1 MGSDEENLD
10 ELLKSL
16 MASEDESEYSEEENI
31 IADSTGAEENAPADF
46 GFAIEENGEEE
57 YPEEE
62 AYDADFGIADSDNED
77 SDNTDTGIADFGMEE
92 ADNVDTDIAD
102 FAIEDFGAMEPETN
116 EMEDEID
123 ISLPITDET
132 DISDSDT
139 VNTTA
144 DDMAIE
150 DFAIEDFGVIE
161 PEEAMGADDADADD
175 IDAMFA
181 VVDDNSDSNELSAD
195 SAAESIDLLNDISD
209 ADDMLALLESMSEEE
224 EVSDNAGGERK
235 RGDEASNETANSN
248 SKDNSGKKEKKKGL
262 FSKVF
267 SGKKKNQQENTEEA
281 HEGVLSP
288 EDVPQEKQEWKEIAE
303 ELPMDESLENLFG
316 AVEETAADEVAAEKE
331 ALPVETPVKSKN
343 IFSRIFAFL
352 TEADDEGENER
363 LRAEHGMAP
372 SAENKNILEEL
383 DEEDKKKKKK
393 KIKGK
398 KGQPEEIPEDEDE
411 SGEVKDNEK
420 KKDKKKKK
428 KDKPSKD
435 VIDDS
440 LVAAK
445 PGKKI
450 SKRNVAIIAGLCL
463 TLTAVIVVLCS
474 IVPGFFDKRKAR
486 EAYYQS
492 NYQESYELLYGK
504 KLDNSDSIIFN
515 KSRIVLGLN
524 RKLNSY
530 HNYLSIGKEVQ
541 ALDALMS
548 GVEKYPEILLEAEE
562 YHVTQEINAI
572 YETILN
578 ILNDKY
584 DMSEPVAKVII
595 SYDDLTYTRKLESIV
610 YRTPFVMPE
619 EETTSAADMLPEER
633 LRMEENN
640 TGTQAD
646 ADNVAE
652 DEAVHVFESS
662 DEAEEFPTGN
672 TAGVSD
678 GSFAQND
685 SESSQDGNL
694 PENTAEEAE
703 SSNLAGTNTAS
714 NEVSTGA
721 TQDSSASSGES
732 AGAVQGRSASS
743 EESTSGSSTSGSQGQ
758 LIQGVKQPL
767 DIEIRGN

>member
-57 YPEEE
+57 YPVEE

-77 SDNTDTGIADFGMEE
+77 SDNTDADIADFGLEE
-92 ADNVDTDIAD
+92 ADNADTDIAD
-102 FAIEDFGAMEPETN
+102 FAIEDFG
-116 EMEDEID
+116 EME
-123 ISLPITDET
+123 DET

-150 DFAIEDFGVIE
+150 DFAIEDFGIIE
-161 PEEAMGADDADADD
+161 PEEAMDAED

-181 VVDDNSDSNELSAD
+181 VVDDNSDSAELSAD
-195 SAAESIDLLNDISD
+195 SSAESADLLNDISD

-262 FSKVF
+262 FSKIF
-267 SGKKKNQQENTEEA
+267 SGKKKNQQENIEEA
-281 HEGVLSP
+281 HEGVLNP

-316 AVEETAADEVAAEKE
+316 AVEETAADEAAEEKE
-331 ALPVETPVKSKN
+331 ALPVEAPVKSKN

-372 SAENKNILEEL
+372 SDENKNILEEL

-411 SGEVKDNEK
+411 DGEVKDNEK
-420 KKDKKKKK
+420 KKDKKKRK

-435 VIDDS
+435 VIDES

-633 LRMEENN
+633 LRLEENN
-640 TGTQAD
+640 AGTQAD
-646 ADNVAE
+646 ADNDAEETVA
-652 DEAVHVFESS
+652 HVFQSS

-685 SESSQDGNL
+685 NESSQDGNS
-694 PENTAEEAE
+694 PENTAGEAE
-703 SSNLAGTNTAS
+703 SSNLAGSNTAS

-721 TQDSSASSGES
+721 TQDN
-732 AGAVQGRSASS
+732 SASS
-743 EESTSGSSTSGSQGQ
+743 EEAAGAVQDSSTSNETPTSGSSTSGSGSQGQ

>member
-1 MGSDEENLD
+1 MGSDEVNLD

-16 MASEDESEYSEEENI
+16 MGSEDGSEYSEEENI

-57 YPEEE
+57 YSEEEYPEEE
-62 AYDADFGIADSDNED
+62 ANDADFGIADSNNED
-77 SDNTDTGIADFGMEE
+77 LDNT
-92 ADNVDTDIAD
+92 DTDIAD
-102 FAIEDFGAMEPETN
+102 FAIEDFEVMEPEA
-116 EMEDEID
+116 DEID
-123 ISLPITDET
+123 TFSPITDET
-132 DISDSDT
+132 DNPDYDT
-139 VNTTA
+139 DDTAA

-150 DFAIEDFGVIE
+150 DFAIEDLGVIE
-161 PEEAMGADDADADD
+161 PEEDLDADHMDTDHMDA
-175 IDAMFA
+175 DAMFA
-181 VVDDNSDSNELSAD
+181 VVDDISDSNDNEYPND
-195 SAAESIDLLNDISD
+195 SAVESIDLLNDISD

-224 EVSDNAGGERK
+224 EADNAEREGK
-235 RGDEASNETANSN
+235 RGNEASGETVNGN
-248 SKDNSGKKEKKKGL
+248 SKEDSGKKEKKKGL
-262 FSKVF
+262 FSKIF
-267 SGKKKNQQENTEEA
+267 SGKKKNEQENIEEA
-281 HEGVLSP
+281 HEGVLRP

-316 AVEETAADEVAAEKE
+316 AVEESAADEVAAEKE
-331 ALPVETPVKSKN
+331 ALPVEAPVKSKN
-343 IFSRIFAFL
+343 IFSRLFAFL

-372 SAENKNILEEL
+372 SDENKNILEEL

-393 KIKGK
+393 KIKSK

-411 SGEVKDNEK
+411 DGEGEDNEK

-435 VIDDS
+435 VIDEA

-548 GVEKYPEILLEAEE
+548 GVEKYPEILSEAEE

-578 ILNDKY
+578 ILSDKY

-595 SYDDLTYTRKLESIV
+595 SYDDLTYTKKLESIV

-633 LRMEENN
+633 LRLEENN
-640 TGTQAD
+640 ADTQAD
-646 ADNVAE
+646 ADNDAE
-652 DEAVHVFESS
+652 ETAAHVFEAS

-672 TAGVSD
+672 TVGLSD
-678 GSFAQND
+678 GGYSQSDN
-685 SESSQDGNL
+685 ESSQDGSS
-694 PENTAEEAE
+694 PENTAGETDD
-703 SSNLAGTNTAS
+703 SNSAGTNTAS
-714 NEVSTGA
+714 NGVATGA
-721 TQDSSASSGES
+721 AQDNG
-732 AGAVQGRSASS
+732 ASS
-743 EESTSGSSTSGSQGQ
+743 EESAGAAQDSSTSNEVSTDGSSAASGSQGQ

-767 DIEIRGN
+767 DIEIREN

>member
-62 AYDADFGIADSDNED
+62 AYDADFGIADSDN
-77 SDNTDTGIADFGMEE
+77 TDADIADFGMEE
-92 ADNVDTDIAD
+92 ADNADTDIAD
-102 FAIEDFGAMEPETN
+102 FAIEDFG
-116 EMEDEID
+116 EME
-123 ISLPITDET
+123 DET

-150 DFAIEDFGVIE
+150 DFAIEDFGIIE
-161 PEEAMGADDADADD
+161 PEEAMDAEDIEADD

-181 VVDDNSDSNELSAD
+181 VVDDNSDSAELSAD
-195 SAAESIDLLNDISD
+195 SSAESADLLNDISD

-262 FSKVF
+262 FSKIF
-267 SGKKKNQQENTEEA
+267 SGKKKNQQENIEEA
-281 HEGVLSP
+281 HEGVLNP

-316 AVEETAADEVAAEKE
+316 AVEETAADEAAEEKE
-331 ALPVETPVKSKN
+331 ALPVEAPVKSKN

-372 SAENKNILEEL
+372 SDENKNILEEL

-411 SGEVKDNEK
+411 DGEVKDNEK
-420 KKDKKKKK
+420 KKDKKKRK

-435 VIDDS
+435 VIDES

-633 LRMEENN
+633 LRLEENN
-640 TGTQAD
+640 AGTQTD
-646 ADNVAE
+646 ADNDAEETVA
-652 DEAVHVFESS
+652 HVFQSS

-685 SESSQDGNL
+685 NESSQDGNS
-694 PENTAEEAE
+694 PENTAGETE

-721 TQDSSASSGES
+721 TQDNSASSEES
-732 AGAVQGRSASS
+732 AGAVQDSS
-743 EESTSGSSTSGSQGQ
+743 TSNETPTSGSSTSGSQGQ